1 MNLPVALRT
10 LATVVLVQLVV
21 AESQLRTC
29 SYFGLVPD
37 PLPGEHWMQAASRE
51 LHQRCTGTRHST
63 EVSDGAEATAEV
75 EISSTP
81 SAPRYADCS
90 DIVDSGMFKRGV
102 YTICPPQYPNGLTVY
117 CRGKWIVIQ
126 NRKRGSVNFIRS
138 WAEYRDGFGDLT
150 GEFWLGNEV
159 VRQLTSEGTWEL
171 QIIVEE
177 AGYYK
182 KIVLTQFK
190 ITGDNYTL
198 HVDPPQPWKL
208 DYVAGKSLTDVSLGQ
223 PFSTYDRDN
232 DADGNAN
239 CAAQLKGGWWFKTCT
254 GGVGN
259 VDLVPTNLNG
269 EYSCPVNYTG
279 QDYRGMRWAGA
290 LEFGNQILSCRIA
303 ICTV

>member
-10 LATVVLVQLVV
+10 LATVVLVQLIGV
-21 AESQLRTC
+21 ESHPSMTC
-29 SYFGLVPD
+29 YVIPPPE
-37 PLPGEHWMQAASRE
+37 PLPGEHQTQAAAPEIRN
-51 LHQRCTGTRHST
+51 ST
-63 EVSDGAEATAEV
+63 EVSDGVEATDEV

-90 DIVDSGMFKRGV
+90 DIVDSGMSGLGV
-102 YTICPPQYPNGLTVY
+102 YTIYPPQYPNGLTVK

-126 NRKRGSVNFIRS
+126 NRKSGWVNFTRS

-150 GEFWLGNEV
+150 WEFWLGNEV
-159 VRQLTSEGTWEL
+159 VRQLTSEGTWRL

-177 AGYYK
+177 AKGLK
-182 KIVLTQFK
+182 RITWTQFK

-198 HVDPPQPWKL
+198 HVDPLQPGDHHYSK
-208 DYVAGKSLTDVSLGQ
+208 GKSLTDVSLGQ

-269 EYSCPVNYTG
+269 EYSYPVNYTG

-290 LEFGNQILSCRIA
+290 LEFGDQILSASLKIMETM
-303 ICTV
+303 TV